1 MWKIYGWG
9 GKDDET
15 YLESYA
21 STEKT
26 GRIVWLLYE
35 LQNNEKR
42 LKIQGGT
49 YEYQTSL
56 ESCT

>member
-42 LKIQGGT
+42 LKNTGRH
-49 YEYQTSL
+49 L
-56 ESCT
+56 